1 MSANTLNRRPELD
14 FNRYIDVTDNLS
26 INLADLD
33 NLNPSI
39 FNLNECN
46 YYDKR
51 SILDKFA
58 NNKNLLFLSLNLQ
71 SLQSKF
77 FELSTFANILQNRQI
92 LVDIIGL
99 QEVWSIGSNIDSL
112 DIPGFQ
118 RLIFKSRSLNKGGG
132 VGFYVRSK
140 IIKEPSVFQDGI
152 FKSICIELGY

>member
-26 INLADLD
+26 INLADLN
-33 NLNPSI
+33 NLNLSI

-51 SILDKFA
+51 SNLDKFA

-112 DIPGFQ
+112 DNPGF
-118 RLIFKSRSLNKGGG
+118 
-132 VGFYVRSK
+132 SK
-140 IIKEPSVFQDGI
+140 IN
-152 FKSICIELGY
+152 L